1 MPALTQASMVVGL
14 DFQHWQL
21 LQAVGFLQPA
31 IHAEAERAV
40 VTEPIQFGATQVAR
54 TGDRWMIQLGNQH
67 HFVDEGQATFQ
78 GLRAHGTIAQGQ
90 V

>member
-1 MPALTQASMVVGL
+1 MPAL
-14 DFQHWQL
+14 
-21 LQAVGFLQPA
+21 
-31 IHAEAERAV
+31 
-40 VTEPIQFGATQVAR
+40 TQVAR